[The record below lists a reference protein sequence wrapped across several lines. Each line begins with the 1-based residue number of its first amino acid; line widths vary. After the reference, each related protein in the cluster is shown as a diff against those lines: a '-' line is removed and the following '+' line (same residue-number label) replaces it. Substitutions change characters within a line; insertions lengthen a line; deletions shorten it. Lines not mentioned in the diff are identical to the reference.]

1 MIHKR
6 TGYKIKS
13 NRETSLLGELRSEHI
28 VLIYYRH
35 YILLRSDLIV
45 ESMKLKTHLFR
56 AIKNG
61 YFSKGNVFRKAKKV
75 TFQKVTYF
83 IRQKAKFF
91 LFCML
96 IVDMMYDM
104 FVVVAWMLN
113 EAVVDVE
120 GLVVV
125 AVDFVV
131 DVEVVVVVESCE
143 KS

>member
-1 MIHKR
+1 
-6 TGYKIKS
+6 
-13 NRETSLLGELRSEHI
+13 
-28 VLIYYRH
+28 
-35 YILLRSDLIV
+35 
-45 ESMKLKTHLFR
+45 
-56 AIKNG
+56 
-61 YFSKGNVFRKAKKV
+61 
-75 TFQKVTYF
+75 
-83 IRQKAKFF
+83 
-91 LFCML
+91 ML